1 MTNAE
6 IIEKTSLQLA
16 EQGVLK
22 MIEIDGV
29 PMPEPI
35 HTFTGWKER
44 GYSVKKGEKSKI
56 KFPIWKHTSK
66 TVEKDGKEEE
76 RSSMFSKVSAFFTFE
91 QVEPIKAKA

>member
-6 IIEKTSLQLA
+6 IIEKTSLQLV

-22 MIEIDGV
+22 LVEVDGV
-29 PMPEPI
+29 QMPEPI
-35 HTFTGWKER
+35 HTFNGWKER

-56 KFPIWKHTSK
+56 KFPIWKHASK
-66 TVEKDGKEEE
+66 TIEKDGKEEE
-76 RSSMFSKVSAFFTFE
+76 TSSTFTKISAFFTFD

>member
-1 MTNAE
+1 MTNAK

-35 HTFTGWKER
+35 HTFNGWKER

>member
-29 PMPEPI
+29 SMPEPI
-35 HTFTGWKER
+35 HTFNGWKER
-44 GYSVKKGEKSKI
+44 GYSVKKGEKSKS
-56 KFPIWKHTSK
+56 KFSIWKHTSK